1 LPARGKISTN
11 ELARRAKAAGHRSVK
26 RHETLTIDR
35 DREVRKAADLICDW
49 VLQTT
54 LFGPARKMIVEEV
67 RRKFRNMREA
77 GLHPSAVA
85 PPGTPVSK
93 IIERTELPAL
103 TDGRIDI
110 VAWFAQ
116 WLCRWSFFA
125 FPDQEIRD
133 KALDFA
139 LEKQSRM

>member
-1 LPARGKISTN
+1 MPARGKISTN

-67 RRKFRNMREA
+67 RRKFRNMKEA
-77 GLHPSAVA
+77 GLHPSAAA
-85 PPGTPVSK
+85 PHDTPVSK
-93 IIERTELPAL
+93 IIERTEPAL
-103 TDGRIDI
+103 DDRIDI
-110 VAWFAQ
+110 TAWFAQ
-116 WLCRWSFFA
+116 WLCKWCFFA

-133 KALDFA
+133 DALDLAFQ
-139 LEKQSRM
+139 KQLMR